1 MSREAIAA
9 ELILAH
15 ARSLKMPGLARSYET
30 LARDARDSKWTYE
43 EYLHEVLTAELASR
57 ADSAVRQRIRDA
69 RFPELKTLKDF
80 DFAAAEGLDI
90 PQVSHLARCEW
101 VQKAENVILAGPIG
115 TGKTHL
121 AIALGIEA
129 AKQRFHVVFQRAAD
143 LVRALVEAR
152 DQRELSRLQRRLARV
167 DVLIIDELGFVPFDR
182 TGGELLFNALA
193 SRYERKSVVVTTN
206 LAFSEWPKVFA
217 DDEKLTTALL
227 DRLADRATILTTKGK
242 SFRMRRRKNEAGQI
256 TDVRGAPSVAALPPA
271 DDAPEAAASSRRTAK
286 KR

>member
-15 ARSLKMPGLARSYET
+15 ARSLKMPGLARSYVT

-69 RFPELKTLKDF
+69 RFPETKTLEDF
-80 DFAAAEGLDI
+80 DFAAAEGLDL
-90 PQVSHLARCEW
+90 PQVSQLARCEW

-129 AKQRFHVVFQRAAD
+129 AKQRFHVIFQ
-143 LVRALVEAR
+143 
-152 DQRELSRLQRRLARV
+152 RLQRSAEPTHPCSR
-167 DVLIIDELGFVPFDR
+167 ELDHVKIRSAG
-182 TGGELLFNALA
+182 
-193 SRYERKSVVVTTN
+193 
-206 LAFSEWPKVFA
+206 
-217 DDEKLTTALL
+217 
-227 DRLADRATILTTKGK
+227 TI
-242 SFRMRRRKNEAGQI
+242 
-256 TDVRGAPSVAALPPA
+256 
-271 DDAPEAAASSRRTAK
+271 
-286 KR
+286 